1 MANTYQNYGNAP
13 AQQPPQFPNLQPNQF
28 QMQQQQSFFLQ
39 PVGNIYSLNTASDI
53 SNVPMGANISVGLCL
68 SENIMYIKSFQNG
81 APMLLGYRLSPI
93 EGAVGSTENDTAAL
107 KAYDERISNIESQ
120 ISKIRERLGGK
131 IEWQI

>member
-1 MANTYQNYGNAP
+1 MANNFPTYNTTAP
-13 AQQPPQFPNLQPNQF
+13 QQPQFTNLQP
-28 QMQQQQSFFLQ
+28 QQYQVPQQSFFLQ
-39 PVGNIYSLNTASDI
+39 PVGNIYSLGTAAEI

-81 APMLLGYRLSPI
+81 APMLLGSRLSPI
-93 EGAVGSTENDTAAL
+93 EGTVGTQENDAAAL
-107 KAYDERISNIESQ
+107 KAYDERLSTIETQ